1 MPQTIGSLRNGK
13 PIIEVAI
20 TEFLPT
26 DGPVVGLS
34 QAASFPVRHYTA
46 LVDTG
51 ADITCICDHVVRECG
66 LRSYGLANLTGGN
79 GSNKHMMHVI
89 NLGIFCEEPQDFEGE
104 PNAVKTLFHLP
115 EPLQVMAIRD
125 NSWFDVIVGTDV
137 LVDHEF
143 RLTKGGGF
151 VLTLG

>member
-1 MPQTIGSLRNGK
+1 MPQTTGSLRNGK
-13 PIIEVAI
+13 PIVEVAI
-20 TEFLPT
+20 SKFVSAPDTL
-26 DGPVVGLS
+26 
-34 QAASFPVRHYTA
+34 QAQSSALRFPVRHYTA

-51 ADITCICDHVVRECG
+51 ADITCICDHVVRECE

-79 GSNKHMMHVI
+79 GSNKHMMHVV

-104 PNAVKTLFHLP
+104 PHPVKTLFQLP
-115 EPLQVMAIRD
+115 DPMQVMAIRD
-125 NSWFDVIVGTDV
+125 KNWFDVIIGTDI

-151 VLTLG
+151 VLILG